1 MTSKLKEILIT
12 FPIMTI
18 AGILEST
25 VFSRIH
31 ILHGTADLIML
42 MIIAWTL
49 HPHTKFSWLWLVLGS
64 VIMTYLSAIP
74 MYGYFIVYTI
84 LWLFIQFLKSRFW
97 QMPIILMVFVTIV
110 GSILSIA
117 VSFFVLYINDIMPDM
132 ELTIT
137 QIAIPSL
144 TLNLLLCIPVYG
156 LLNDWANSLYFEE
169 SQQ

>member
-1 MTSKLKEILIT
+1 
-12 FPIMTI
+12 
-18 AGILEST
+18 
-25 VFSRIH
+25 
-31 ILHGTADLIML
+31 
-42 MIIAWTL
+42 
-49 HPHTKFSWLWLVLGS
+49 
-64 VIMTYLSAIP
+64 MTYLSAIP

-132 ELTIT
+132 KLTIT